1 MPSSTAEIAQIEK
14 LIGSLTLHGS
24 ESLCKLLRYLAE
36 RAMDQPGVPV
46 KEYQIA
52 TEVFGR
58 PRNFDPRLDSTV
70 RVQTG
75 RLRAKLQEYY
85 STKEG
90 NSDPVLVEIPKGA
103 YLVSFVR
110 REPPV
115 ASAPVAAEAPPLPVN
130 VPEKEHPSPRT
141 GGRWKTLTFIFGGL
155 SAAAIAVIFALTIF
169 RPAQSTFLD
178 PDDPETVS
186 PALETFWKP
195 FVEDPQVPWAVF
207 SNAAFVGRPET
218 GLRYFNPLKDSKAQ
232 IMDHYTGVGEV
243 LAIHE
248 LDRIFTLL
256 HHGIRVKRGR
266 LLSLDDA
273 KNNNLIFIGSPSENL
288 TLREIPSTH
297 DFVFSTLKDGSR
309 KGDLAILRVEPR
321 PGEQPYFISAP
332 GLPLVDDYAL
342 IGLVPGIN
350 PVHWIMIL
358 AGTTTIGTQ
367 AAVEY
372 VCHAN
377 TLGNLLNRLKAIHAR
392 PDKPFE
398 GVLHVRIT
406 GGVPVESELVALRAE
421 S

>member
-1 MPSSTAEIAQIEK
+1 MPSSTAEAAQIEK

-75 RLRAKLQEYY
+75 RLRAKLLEYY

-90 NSDPVLVEIPKGA
+90 VLDPVLVEIPKGA
-103 YLVSFVR
+103 YLVSFVH
-110 REPPV
+110 REPPP
-115 ASAPVAAEAPPLPVN
+115 ASALAAAEMPPPPAS
-130 VPEKEHPSPRT
+130 VPEKEHASPA
-141 GGRWKTLTFIFGGL
+141 GAKWKTLTFVFGGL
-155 SAAAIAVIFALTIF
+155 LAAAIAVVFALLIF
-169 RPAQSTFLD
+169 RPTQSTFLD

-186 PALETFWKP
+186 AALETFWKP

-218 GLRYFNPLKDSKAQ
+218 GLRYFNPQTDSKAQ

-297 DFVFSTLKDGSR
+297 DFVFRTLKEGPR
-309 KGDLAILRVEPR
+309 KGDLAIMRVEPR

-372 VCHAN
+372 VCHSN
-377 TLGNLLNRLKAIHAR
+377 TLGILLNRLKIIHAR